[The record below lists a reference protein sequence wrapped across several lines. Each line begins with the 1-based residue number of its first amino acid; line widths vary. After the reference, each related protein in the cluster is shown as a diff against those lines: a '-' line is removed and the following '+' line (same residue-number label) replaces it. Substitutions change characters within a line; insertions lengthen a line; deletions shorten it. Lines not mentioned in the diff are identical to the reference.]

1 MEFWKAILALLRR
14 PRIGIPI
21 ALVAVVAAAVTF
33 VLVPTHYVSRA
44 FMVLSTPTS
53 GGTLSQDPSK
63 PTGLTNP
70 LLNFNDGLK
79 TTSGILIQ
87 ALNTPDELAALGGGP
102 KSSTTVTIDDGSTS
116 PDLLSSSANG
126 PFVYIEVEATS
137 PQTTLNTVMKVQQ
150 KVRSELLDRQKA
162 LNAPPITYLTMVDVI
177 PVSTPVTKATLKYQ
191 LTGVAFA
198 MVLILGLGGVY
209 SRDRI
214 RETRRLKAP
223 DDAGEL
229 AADPPTVRIAHH
241 RGKTVVTV
249 RNGSGLF
256 SETLVQDPD
265 SPHETV

>member
-1 MEFWKAILALLRR
+1 MEFWKAIWALLRR

-21 ALVAVVAAAVTF
+21 ALVALLAAGVTY

-44 FMVLSTPTS
+44 FMVLATPTG
-53 GGTLSQDPSK
+53 GGTLSEDPTK

-87 ALNTPDELAALGGGP
+87 AVNTPDELAALGGGP
-102 KSSTTVTIDDGSTS
+102 KSSTTVTISDGSTS

-126 PFVYIEVEATS
+126 PFVYIEVDATS
-137 PQTTLNTVMKVQQ
+137 PRAAFTTVTKAQQ

-162 LNAPPITYLTMVDVI
+162 LGAPPITYLTMVDVI
-177 PVSTPVTKATLKYQ
+177 PATTPVVKATLKYQ

-198 MVLILGLGGVY
+198 LVLILGLGGFY

-229 AADPPTVRIAHH
+229 TGDPPTMRIVHP

-249 RNGSGLF
+249 RNGSGPF
-256 SETLVQDPD
+256 SGTLVEEPD
-265 SPHETV
+265 TPHETV